1 MQADDPHFSL
11 RLATSEADLR
21 AAQRLRYE
29 VFIAE
34 LGGDGPLVD
43 HDARLERDAFDPHFD
58 HLILVDDRR
67 NPGDHVVGVYRMLP
81 GDRAAAMGRFY
92 CDDEYDLSALRGCG
106 RKLLELGRSCVHRD
120 YRGSAA
126 MFHLWTGLAEYV
138 LERDIEILFGVA
150 SFHGTDTGALR
161 QPLAYL
167 HHFHLAPPPLRVRA
181 KASHFQRMDL
191 LEPEQIDRRHAVL
204 ALPPL
209 VKAYLRLGGVVG
221 EGAFIDTAFN
231 TVDVCLLMDAHR
243 MSQRH
248 RAYYTRNRAAQ

>member
-43 HDARLERDAFDPHFD
+43 HVARLERDAFDPLFD
-58 HLILVDDRR
+58 HLILADDRR
-67 NPGDHVVGVYRMLP
+67 APGDHVVGVYRMLP

-92 CDDEYDLSALRGCG
+92 CDDEYDLSALRSCG

-150 SFHGTDTGALR
+150 SFHGTDTTGLQ

-167 HHFHLAPPPLRVRA
+167 HHYHLAPPPLRVRA

-191 LEPEQIDRRHAVL
+191 LTPDQIDRRTAVL

-231 TVDVCLLMDAHR
+231 TVDVCLLMDADR
-243 MSQRH
+243 MSERH
-248 RAYYTRNRAAQ
+248 RAYYIRNRAAQ

>member
-11 RLATSEADLR
+11 RLATGEDDLR

-29 VFIAE
+29 VFVTE

-43 HDARLERDAFDPHFD
+43 HVTRLERDAFDPHFD
-58 HLILVDDRR
+58 HLVLVDDRR
-67 NPGDHVVGVYRMLP
+67 APGDHVVGVYRMLP
-81 GDRAAAMGRFY
+81 GDRADAMGRFY

-106 RKLLELGRSCVHRD
+106 RRLLELGRSCVHRD

-126 MFHLWTGLAEYV
+126 MFHLWTGLAEYI
-138 LERDIEILFGVA
+138 LARDIEVLFGVA
-150 SFHGTDTGALR
+150 SFHGTDITALR

-167 HHFHLAPPPLRVRA
+167 HHAHLAPPPLRVRA
-181 KASHFQRMDL
+181 QASQFQRMDL
-191 LEPEQIDRRHAVL
+191 LTPDQVDRRAAVL
-204 ALPPL
+204 AMPPL

-231 TVDVCLLMDAHR
+231 TVDVCLLMDTAR
-243 MSQRH
+243 MSERH
-248 RAYYTRNRAAQ
+248 RAYYTRRDAAQ